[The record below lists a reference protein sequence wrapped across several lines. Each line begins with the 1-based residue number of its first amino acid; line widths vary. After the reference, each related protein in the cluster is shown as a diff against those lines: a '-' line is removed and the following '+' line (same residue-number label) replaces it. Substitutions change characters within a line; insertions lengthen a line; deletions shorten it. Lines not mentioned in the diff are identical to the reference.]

1 MTLSSGFAFPK
12 TYMYASKSEFYVEY
26 FFDFAIT
33 RFDDMVSKGF
43 SRSGNGMMQFY
54 L

>member
-12 TYMYASKSEFYVEY
+12 TYIYTSKSEFYVEN
-26 FFDFAIT
+26 FFDLAIT
-33 RFDDMVSKGF
+33 RFGDILSNGF
-43 SRSGNGMMQFY
+43 YRSGNGNIQFY